1 MLELFELR
9 GADPEVLF
17 SPYCWR
23 VRLALAHKG
32 LPFTGTPLR
41 FTDKDPLACSGQKL
55 VPVIRDGE
63 TVVNDSVAIFQYL
76 DATYPEKT
84 LLGDSLAANRARLL
98 EKLIFTAVRM
108 PLLKLL
114 VPRVFAAIDEADK
127 DYFRS
132 SREKALGMTLE
143 AFADRQAGIDAFVP
157 AVAPLEAW
165 LETQPYLDGEQPAGT
180 DYLVAGLFFWA
191 WCLGEQ
197 PWTSG
202 SAVDGW
208 FQRILQQ
215 YEAQFGTVKRAV

>member
-9 GADPEVLF
+9 GADPEILF

-32 LPFTGTPLR
+32 LPFTGSPLR
-41 FTDKDPLACSGQKL
+41 FTDKEPLACSGQNL

-63 TVVNDSVAIFQYL
+63 TVVNDSVAIFEYL
-76 DATYPEKT
+76 DATYPQQP

-98 EKLIFTAVRM
+98 EKLTFTALRM

-114 VPRVFAAIDEADK
+114 VPRVYAAIDDADK
-127 DYFRS
+127 DYFRT

-143 AFADRQAGIDAFVP
+143 AFADRQLGLDSFVL
-157 AVAPLEAW
+157 AVGPLEAW
-165 LETQPYLDGEQPAGT
+165 LKTQPYLDGEQPAGT

-197 PWTSG
+197 PWPAE
-202 SAVDGW
+202 SAVDAW
-208 FQRILQQ
+208 FQRILKR
-215 YEAQFGTVKRAV
+215 YEAEFGVVKRAA

>member
-32 LPFTGTPLR
+32 LPFTANPLR
-41 FTDKDPLACSGQKL
+41 FTDKEPLACSGQNL

-63 TVVNDSVAIFQYL
+63 TVVNDSVAIFEYL
-76 DATYPEKT
+76 DATYPQQP

-98 EKLIFTAVRM
+98 EKLTFTAVRM

-114 VPRVFAAIDEADK
+114 VPRVYAAIDEADK

-143 AFADRQAGIDAFVP
+143 AFADRQVGLDSFVL

-165 LETQPYLDGEQPAGT
+165 LKTQPYLDGEQPAGT

-197 PWTSG
+197 PWPAD
-202 SAVDGW
+202 SAVDAW
-208 FQRILQQ
+208 FQRILTR
-215 YEAQFGTVKRAV
+215 YEAQVGVVKRAA